1 MFFLSSDNKG
11 VFKKV
16 QAVCEERKKSM
27 ARKVIISAAITG
39 SIHTPT
45 MSPYLPITPDQIAG
59 QAVEA
64 ARAGAAAVHIHARNP
79 DNGMPSP
86 DLNLF
91 REIVDR
97 IRSESDVIICI
108 TTGGAAGMT
117 VDQRAAPVTEFRPE
131 LASFNMGSI
140 NFALFPVIE
149 KYNEWKYDWEKPFL
163 EGSKANIFQN
173 TFADLEKICGIM
185 RDNGT
190 KPELEIYDVGHL
202 YNASFLL
209 SEGFLEPPLFLQF
222 VMGILGGIQP
232 TFNDLLHLKETAD
245 RLFGENQYQ
254 WSAFGAGRMEFPI
267 CTMAVLMG
275 GNCRVGL
282 EDSLYVSKG
291 ELARSN
297 AELVE
302 KMIRIIREFSMAP
315 ATPDEARKILKI
327 RK

>member
-1 MFFLSSDNKG
+1 MS
-11 VFKKV
+11 
-16 QAVCEERKKSM
+16 
-27 ARKVIISAAITG
+27 RKVIITAAITG

-45 MSPYLPITPDQIAG
+45 MSPYLPITPKEIAE

-79 DNGMPSP
+79 QNGMPSP

-91 REIVDR
+91 REIIDR
-97 IRSESDVIICI
+97 IRSETDVIICI
-108 TTGGAAGMT
+108 TTGGGAGMT
-117 VDQRAAPVTEFRPE
+117 VDQRAAPVPEFKPE

-149 KYNEWKYDWEKPFL
+149 RYSGWKYEWEKVFL
-163 EGSKANIFQN
+163 EGTKAAIFQN

-185 RDNGT
+185 RENRT

-202 YNASFLL
+202 YNAKFLL
-209 SEGFLEPPLFLQF
+209 SAGVLDPPLFLQF

-232 TFNDLLHLKETAD
+232 TMNDLLHLKETAD

-282 EDSLYVSKG
+282 EDSLYLNKG

-315 ATPDEARKILKI
+315 ATPDEAREILGI
-327 RK
+327 NIGR